1 MAKKGNSN
9 ILFLIFGLL
18 AVFIL
23 GIFVGQ
29 ASKECPY
36 CPPEDVDFSLMWE
49 VWHKLEDTYVNPGS
63 INSQALVYG
72 AIKGMVEA
80 VEDPYT
86 MFFDPEETKIFLEDV
101 TGSFE
106 GVGMEIGIRNGQLQ
120 VISPVKGT
128 PADRAGLRA
137 GDKIIKVDDTL
148 TLDITIEEA
157 VTLIR
162 GPKGTEVVL
171 TILRKGW
178 DSTQEFRIKRDVI
191 EIPSMEWELK
201 EDNIA
206 YIKLYHF
213 TDKSHIDFQNIAID
227 VLNSSAEKIILDLR
241 NNPGGYLEM
250 TVQIAGWFLDR
261 GNVVLI
267 EDYGDKQEQEE
278 RLAKGNSRLIGYPTV
293 VLINQGSA
301 SASEILA
308 AALRDNRGIELIGE
322 TSYGKGSVQ
331 TLLSLKDDSSLK
343 VTIANWL
350 TPNGDLINEK
360 GLEPDIKVELTEE
373 DYEQE
378 RDPQLDKALEI
389 IRDLD

>member
-1 MAKKGNSN
+1 MKGNSN

-18 AVFIL
+18 SVFIL

-29 ASKECPY
+29 VSVECPY

-63 INSQALVYG
+63 IDSQALVYG

-86 MFFDPEETKIFLEDV
+86 IFFDPEETKVFLEDV
-101 TGSFE
+101 SGSFE

-120 VISPVKGT
+120 VIAPITGT

-137 GDKIIKVDDTL
+137 GDKIIKIDDTL

-162 GPKGTEVVL
+162 GPKGTEVTLTVL
-171 TILRKGW
+171 RNGW
-178 DSTQEFRIKRDVI
+178 DTTQDFTIKRDVI
-191 EIPSMEWELK
+191 EIPSMEWELR

-206 YIKLYHF
+206 YIKIYHF
-213 TDKSHIDFQNIAID
+213 TDKAHIDFQNIAFE
-227 VLNSSAEKIILDLR
+227 VLNSPAEKIVLDLR

-267 EDYGDKQEQEE
+267 EDYGGKKEPEE
-278 RLAKGNSRLIGYPTV
+278 HLAKGNSRLIDYPTV

-308 AALRDNRGIELIGE
+308 AALRDNRGLTLIGE

-331 TLLSLKDDSSLK
+331 TLLKMKDESSLK

-350 TPNGDLINEK
+350 TPNGELINEK

-373 DYEQE
+373 DYNNEV
-378 RDPQLDKALEI
+378 DPQLDKALEI